1 MGSSGNRLGRRKGMA
16 LTEKVALVTGASRG
30 IGKGIAIRL
39 ARDGA
44 MVAVHY
50 GSNESLAADT
60 VKQITEAGG
69 RAFAVQGRL
78 NRLSEIESMF
88 LSLDELLL
96 EHTGK
101 ACLDILVNNAG
112 IDRFGAI
119 EQITPAVFEELF
131 DTNVKGTFFVT
142 QQALKRMRDGGR
154 VINLSSGLT
163 RIAVPRHT
171 IYTMGKGAIDQMSRV
186 LAQHLGP
193 RGITVNSVA
202 PGAVHT
208 DMTASW
214 LLDEDAQAWVKG
226 LTALGRI
233 GETRDIADIVAFV
246 ASDEAGWMT
255 GNWVDASGVQ
265 HL

>member
-1 MGSSGNRLGRRKGMA
+1 MA
-16 LTEKVALVTGASRG
+16 LTGKVALVTGASRG

-44 MVAVHY
+44 TVAVHY
-50 GSNESLAADT
+50 GSSATLAEDT
-60 VKQITEAGG
+60 VKEITKAGG
-69 RAFAVQGRL
+69 RAFSVQGRL
-78 NRLSEIESMF
+78 DRLAEIDKMF
-88 LSLDELLL
+88 SSLDRLLV
-96 EHTGK
+96 EHTGE
-101 ACLDILVNNAG
+101 ARFDILVNNAG

-119 EQITPAVFEELF
+119 EEITAEIFEELF

-142 QQALKRMRDGGR
+142 QRALSRMRNGGR
-154 VINLSSGLT
+154 IINLSSGLV

-171 IYTMGKGAIDQMSRV
+171 IYTMGKGAIDQMTRV

-202 PGAVHT
+202 PGAVQT

-214 LLDEDAQAWVKG
+214 LLDEAAQAWVKG

-233 GETRDIADIVAFV
+233 GEVRDIADIVAFV

-255 GNWVDASGVQ
+255 GNWVDASGGQ
-265 HL
+265 SL